1 MRRGVRGQDLVFPLR
16 FHDQRLFY
24 ALVQLFSSVIFT
36 NSSQNK
42 ATNLQPIDAFLFP
55 PTCTARCG
63 FHSRR
68 CRVTLLSPSG
78 LDA

>member
-42 ATNLQPIDAFLFP
+42 ATIF
-55 PTCTARCG
+55 
-63 FHSRR
+63 
-68 CRVTLLSPSG
+68 SPLTHFCSLPHVLRAAVFTVAG
-78 LDA
+78 VV